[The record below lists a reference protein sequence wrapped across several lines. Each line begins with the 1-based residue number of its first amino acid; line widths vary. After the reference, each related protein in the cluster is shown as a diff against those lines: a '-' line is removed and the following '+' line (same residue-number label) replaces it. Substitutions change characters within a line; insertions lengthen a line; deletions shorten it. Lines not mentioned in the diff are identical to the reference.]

1 MFVCLFKPRFGKV
14 IAFDVGERNPN
25 LGLRVV
31 NMGSLCFYMRAESRF
46 FGVCWGL
53 YQICAIL
60 NNYTMRAHYFLLN
73 NWANEIFAGETR
85 YMLARSQSRPSSIEV
100 DAVVLFGNIIS
111 KVGAVDV
118 IFVRLYN

>member
-1 MFVCLFKPRFGKV
+1 
-14 IAFDVGERNPN
+14 
-25 LGLRVV
+25 
-31 NMGSLCFYMRAESRF
+31 MRAESRF

-111 KVGAVDV
+111 KAGAVDV
-118 IFVRLYN
+118 IFVR